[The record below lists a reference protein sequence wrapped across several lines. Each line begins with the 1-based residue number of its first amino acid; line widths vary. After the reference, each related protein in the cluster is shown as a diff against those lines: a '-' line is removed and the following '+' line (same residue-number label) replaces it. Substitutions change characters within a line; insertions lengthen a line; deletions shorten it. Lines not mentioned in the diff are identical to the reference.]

1 MRARVL
7 LLAGLLLAATPARA
21 LDLHVEGY
29 GDLRL
34 VAPPAQ
40 DSYLDGGLGK
50 LRFGEDDANLKLGD
64 LVGEVRAGEDAV
76 SLQVEA
82 RLNTE
87 YGPAVDLLE
96 GFVRYAPAAT
106 TQWSW
111 SVRAGAFFPPLSLE
125 NEQIGWSSFWTITPS
140 AINSW
145 VGAELRT
152 IGG

>member
-40 DSYLDGGLGK
+40 GSYLDGGLGK

-64 LVGEVRAGEDAV
+64 LVGEVRAGEGAG
-76 SLQVEA
+76 SLQGEG
-82 RLNTE
+82 RLNAE
-87 YGPAVDLLE
+87 YGPPGELLK
-96 GFVRYAPAAT
+96 GFDGVSPDAT
-106 TQWSW
+106 LE
-111 SVRAGAFFPPLSLE
+111 RPLSL
-125 NEQIGWSSFWTITPS
+125 
-140 AINSW
+140 
-145 VGAELRT
+145 
-152 IGG
+152 